1 MASSIEK
8 LASYLSEYEIVQSQ
22 YKDLNNTQLK
32 LLTQKGIFPYEYM
45 NCWAKLEETKL
56 PPKEDFYSTLND
68 SNITDCEY
76 KHAQNI

>member
-1 MASSIEK
+1 MASSLEK

-45 NCWAKLEETKL
+45 NC
-56 PPKEDFYSTLND
+56 
-68 SNITDCEY
+68 
-76 KHAQNI
+76 